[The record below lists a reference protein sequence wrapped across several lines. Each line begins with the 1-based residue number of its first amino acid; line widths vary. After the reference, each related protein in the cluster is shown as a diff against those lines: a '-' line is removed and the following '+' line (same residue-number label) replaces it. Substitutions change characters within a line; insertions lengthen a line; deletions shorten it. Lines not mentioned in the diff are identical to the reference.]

1 MYLQFLL
8 DSGSLQFPLF
18 QPGFMKLESYLR
30 LVGFV
35 VGHNKFMSYE

>member
-1 MYLQFLL
+1 VDYEI
-8 DSGSLQFPLF
+8 F
-18 QPGFMKLESYLR
+18 QPGFIKQKGFLR